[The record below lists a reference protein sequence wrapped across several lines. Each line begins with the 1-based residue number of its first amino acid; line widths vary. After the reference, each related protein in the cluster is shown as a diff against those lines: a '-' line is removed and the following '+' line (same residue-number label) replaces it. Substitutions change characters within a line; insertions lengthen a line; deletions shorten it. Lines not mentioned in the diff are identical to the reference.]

1 MKYSSVKIRPFNV
14 GGAFEVK
21 LPNGKVILID
31 PYFTGVDFEGG
42 FTREDVTGADYCSP
56 TATLTTIWIWATL
69 SKSSIPR
76 CSAASC
82 PRRRC

>member
-31 PYFTGVDFEGG
+31 PYFTGIDFEGG
-42 FTREDVTGADYCSP
+42 FTREDVTGADYILLAFLLTNFIPSP
-56 TATLTTIWIWATL
+56 MAVA
-69 SKSSIPR
+69 
-76 CSAASC
+76 
-82 PRRRC
+82 